1 MMGFLV
7 AATMAMPFSFGEVKV
22 SCAEP
27 GDWKVACV
35 REELEKGVVTCPKC
49 GSLITFKNE

>member
-27 GDWKVACV
+27 GDWKVASRVCQLSS
-35 REELEKGVVTCPKC
+35 RCALLLC
-49 GSLITFKNE
+49 